1 MTCRDVLW
9 FPIMSAQ
16 QSCHVSDGP
25 QCWADTQPWP
35 WDSDYRRRGP
45 TGSAALPS
53 VIWVAVS
60 NWWCLI
66 CSMHV
71 IVRGHIMCLLTEC
84 LSFQKESWYIYVA
97 VQGSLIQSAG
107 STSLSGLCV
116 FSLVR
121 SEHCGR
127 TVCWHVSVFVQPRF
141 SSSTECIYRT
151 TPSNPSHSKVACTHM
166 HTHTYTCSGNMF
178 PNHISRWQQRGRL
191 WNSILTE
198 STTLFTPVLVLIAC
212 HVLVRR
218 KKQNSSLKCR

>member
-84 LSFQKESWYIYVA
+84 LSFQKESLCIYVA

-107 STSLSGLCV
+107 SISLSGLCV

-166 HTHTYTCSGNMF
+166 HTHVHMLRQYVSQSYFSVTAEREALKQHFDREHYAFYTCFCINCMPCFG
-178 PNHISRWQQRGRL
+178 GGKK
-191 WNSILTE
+191 TK
-198 STTLFTPVLVLIAC
+198 LIF
-212 HVLVRR
+212 
-218 KKQNSSLKCR
+218 KM